1 MVITV
6 SHPKR
11 IQPENLARLLLILP
25 FFLSWLPS
33 GAGYFLDIL
42 WLALTVFLARFWR
55 RSGGRRLGGLAL
67 WVLTFLGLT
76 AAVYLVQFQSLWYY
90 LWGLRN
96 NFRFYAAVFSFALF
110 LKQRDVEEVWRLF
123 DRLFWLNFWL
133 SLLEFGV
140 LGRRGDY
147 LGGIFGMEQGC
158 NGYTNI
164 FLVIMVAKSVV
175 FYLEGMG
182 SSDRCLAKCAAALLI
197 AALAE
202 LKFFFVEF
210 AVILLLAMLFG
221 KCTRRLFL
229 LIMTGIV
236 GAGVCVLLLY
246 RMFPEFGGWF
256 NPSDMLETATANTG
270 YSSAGD
276 LNRLTAISDISRQIF
291 QSWGQRIFGL
301 GLGNCDYAGFDFLTS
316 PFYRGREGLHY
327 TWMSHSFLFL
337 ETGYLGLVFFFGFF
351 VLVFFAAGR
360 REKRC
365 TGRQRAYCRVGRI
378 LAVLCMMMGIYN
390 ASLRSEA
397 GYLAYFALAL
407 PFGRREHGKD
417 TGAERV
423 L

>member
-1 MVITV
+1 MVIAV
-6 SHPKR
+6 SAPKR
-11 IQPENLARLLLILP
+11 IQPGQVAWLLLILP
-25 FFLSWLPS
+25 FFLSWLP
-33 GAGYFLDIL
+33 GGVRYLLDIL
-42 WLALTVFLARFWR
+42 WLMLLVFLVRFWNR
-55 RSGGRRLGGLAL
+55 LGGRRLSTLAL

-76 AAVYLVQFQSLWYY
+76 IGVYLVQFQSIWYY
-90 LWGLRN
+90 LWGFRN
-96 NFRFYAAVFSFALF
+96 NFRFYAAFFSFALF
-110 LKQRDVEEVWRLF
+110 LNQREVEEIWRLF
-123 DRLFWLNFWL
+123 DRLFWMNFCL

-158 NGYTNI
+158 NGYSNI
-164 FLVIMVAKSVV
+164 FLVIAVTKSVV

-182 SSDRCLAKCAAALLI
+182 SSDQCLAKCAAALLL

-210 AVILLLAMLFG
+210 ALILLLAMLFG
-221 KCTRRLFL
+221 RCSHRLFL
-229 LIMTGIV
+229 LGMAAA
-236 GAGVCVLLLY
+236 AGVGICALLLY
-246 RMFPEFGGWF
+246 RLFPEFGGWF
-256 NPSDMLETATANTG
+256 HPSDMLETATADAG

-291 QSWGQRIFGL
+291 QNWGQRIFGL

-316 PFYRGREGLHY
+316 PFYRSREGLHY

-337 ETGYLGLVFFFGFF
+337 ETGYLGLTFFFGFL

-378 LAVLCMMMGIYN
+378 LAVLCMMVGIYN

-397 GYLAYFALAL
+397 GY
-407 PFGRREHGKD
+407 
-417 TGAERV
+417 
-423 L
+423 